1 MKNLDEI
8 YKILR
13 AHIPQLQNKFR
24 IKNLGIFGSYPRGR
38 QSRASDI
45 DILVEY
51 QDIPDLLEFISLEN
65 YLSDLLG
72 IKVDLVMKDALK
84 ERIKDKILKEVVEV

>member
-13 AHIPQLQNKFR
+13 LRIPQLQNNFR
-24 IKNLGIFGSYPRGR
+24 IKNLGIFGSYPRGS
-38 QSRASDI
+38 QGRASDI

>member
-1 MKNLDEI
+1 MKNFDEI

-13 AHIPQLQNKFR
+13 AHIPQLKNGFG
-24 IKNLGIFGSYPRGR
+24 IKNLGVFGSYPPGN
-38 QSRASDI
+38 QDGASDI

-51 QDIPDLLEFISLEN
+51 QDTPDLLEFIALEN
-65 YLSDLLG
+65 YLSDLLE

-84 ERIKDKILKEVVEV
+84 KRIKDKILKEVVKV